1 MSKLLSTAQL
11 MERFGVSRAT
21 IYLWRKQGR
30 LPKPIKAW
38 GTPRWSEEQIQKA
51 LQDDSAK
58 IAVNS
63 LS

>member
-1 MSKLLSTAQL
+1 MGKLLNTAQL

-38 GTPRWSEEQIQKA
+38 GTPRWTEEQIKEA
-51 LQDDSAK
+51 LQGVADKVA
-58 IAVNS
+58 ANS

>member
-38 GTPRWSEEQIQKA
+38 GTPRWSEEQIEKM
-51 LQDDSAK
+51 LQDACTK
-58 IAVNS
+58 VVANS